1 MLRMSES
8 NESESNI
15 DYGRDY
21 PRHHNLSRDVDP
33 HTNDIDVDLGAVN
46 SLINQRVAARE
57 SKDFRTA
64 DNILNQL
71 LTQHSVIINDT
82 NNTWKS
88 LTKRE
93 VKKRKKVE
101 KLKPKVAFDHNGPNN
116 NGSSSSNH
124 NHAYQE
130 SPDAGVNTSTFS
142 EEEILALL
150 DDRRH
155 AQRTRDYEQA
165 DDIRHQLKL
174 AGVYVE
180 DGLKEFRADGVP
192 FSTLRGKVRGHA
204 STSPTA
210 LVQSSYSLD
219 FVKADDEA
227 IVNGLLEERMRAKS
241 ARKFF
246 EADSIRDRLYEA
258 YNIRIDDKLGEWSI
272 GGNFGDSR
280 SEWATTSSEERLRY
294 TKSIASRELSS
305 EDERNIQAKVEERMR
320 AKRTRNYA
328 LSDYIRDELYR
339 RYDVTIHDKINEW
352 SAGGDFGEENS
363 WTHVVPVPTLKNVD
377 ESKELLIEDDDD
389 VEQEDYQGLQES
401 DDSPSPSPLAR
412 EQLEWLTVVQLKEM
426 LRDAGLT
433 VGGTKAKLIDRLLG

>member
-1 MLRMSES
+1 ML
-8 NESESNI
+8 
-15 DYGRDY
+15 
-21 PRHHNLSRDVDP
+21 L
-33 HTNDIDVDLGAVN
+33 LG
-46 SLINQRVAARE
+46 
-57 SKDFRTA
+57 T
-64 DNILNQL
+64 L
-71 LTQHSVIINDT
+71 L
-82 NNTWKS
+82 
-88 LTKRE
+88 
-93 VKKRKKVE
+93 
-101 KLKPKVAFDHNGPNN
+101 
-116 NGSSSSNH
+116 
-124 NHAYQE
+124 
-130 SPDAGVNTSTFS
+130 
-142 EEEILALL
+142 LL
-150 DDRRH
+150 
-155 AQRTRDYEQA
+155 
-165 DDIRHQLKL
+165 
-174 AGVYVE
+174 G
-180 DGLKEFRADGVP
+180 
-192 FSTLRGKVRGHA
+192 
-204 STSPTA
+204 
-210 LVQSSYSLD
+210 
-219 FVKADDEA
+219 
-227 IVNGLLEERMRAKS
+227 
-241 ARKFF
+241 
-246 EADSIRDRLYEA
+246 LYEA

-412 EQLEWLTVVQLKEM
+412 EQLECLTVVQLKEI